1 MSLSP
6 SPVHPARKPW
16 PRWLVRLLIFGL
28 PLLIIFLLWY
38 RSLAPKTCHLNMLV
52 DVDPNRNLVAQKI
65 KKEGKRHG
73 IDVHL
78 STDEQGLVDKK
89 TVGDLD
95 AIDLVDKPN
104 PIDIA
109 LVPGGVAKREY
120 DNVRQVAA
128 LSQEPL
134 QLLARAEI
142 VGEGISWLKGRRV
155 CVGPDTAST
164 HYIALDVL
172 AFAGLHATN
181 DNQPGQ
187 YKAETTSPEDLQEQL
202 NKIREL
208 EPEDRKEAIRK
219 LPDAVFILST
229 LPSLLAH
236 NLVELG
242 DYRLVP
248 LPFAD
253 AYCQDRIRDP
263 ETRGVRIDRGIFA
276 PFEIPPFT
284 YGVEPAV
291 PAKPCRTIATRLLL
305 IAYSPTDM
313 EGVNRLTDTIFDGAV
328 AGLVQPLNMKDHSP
342 QFPLHTGT
350 ERWMRRHDPL
360 LSPELAASLGKLAGG
375 VGAFVSAMIAIY
387 SLMRLRQLR
396 RFEAYYKEIRRLEL
410 IARGQEIDP
419 AAPVDP
425 DARRAY
431 LEDRL
436 LDLKSRALAD
446 FANGGLRGEGLMV
459 GIVSLVNDTRASLAR
474 LHAPSPNDGSAVHQH
489 V

>member
-28 PLLIIFLLWY
+28 PLLAIVALWY
-38 RSLAPKTCHLNMLV
+38 RSQPPRTCHLNMLV
-52 DVDPNRNLVAQKI
+52 DLDPNRALVAQKI

-73 IDVHL
+73 IDVVL
-78 STDEQGLVDKK
+78 SEEAYGA
-89 TVGDLD
+89 LD

-109 LVPGGVAKREY
+109 LVPGGVGAREY
-120 DNVRQVAA
+120 PNVRQVAA

-134 QLLARAEI
+134 QLLARGEI
-142 VGEGISWLKGRRV
+142 VSEGISWLKDRRI
-155 CVGPDTAST
+155 CVGPQTAST
-164 HYIALDVL
+164 YFIAVDVL
-172 AFAGLHATN
+172 AFAGLHATTE
-181 DNQPGQ
+181 DEPGQ
-187 YKAETTSPEDLQEQL
+187 YDAEKTSPEDLQKQL
-202 NKIREL
+202 NRIREMSG
-208 EPEDRKEAIRK
+208 EDRKKAIRD
-219 LPDAVFILST
+219 LPDAIFILST
-229 LPSLLAH
+229 LPSLLARD
-236 NLVELG
+236 LVELAG
-242 DYRLVP
+242 YRLVP

-253 AYCQDRIRDP
+253 AYCQDRIRPP
-263 ETRGVRIDRGIFA
+263 ETEKAHIDRGLFA

-284 YGVEPAV
+284 YSVEPPV

-305 IAYSPTDM
+305 IAYAPTDT

-419 AAPVDP
+419 GAPTDP

-431 LEDRL
+431 LEERL

-474 LHAPSPNDGSAVHQH
+474 LHGPAHHDGAPLQHQH
-489 V
+489 I